1 MGGLIK
7 QRVARAGEG
16 RSGGYRMIVAYR
28 SGSRAVFLYG
38 FAKNDRDTITNDE
51 LQTLRLIGANWLAA
65 SESLVQRALSEGDL
79 QEIEHDDKQG
89 PQGRR

>member
-1 MGGLIK
+1 M
-7 QRVARAGEG
+7 
-16 RSGGYRMIVAYR
+16 AYR

-38 FAKNDRDTITNDE
+38 FAKNDRDNITNDE